1 MRPPRTF
8 ATLAARVTA
17 SAGLVAL
24 IMVSLAGCA
33 QLNQLRAMKAFKDAN
48 QAYQRQDYKT
58 SAQLYE
64 AALHANPDLVQAY
77 FYLGNS
83 YDNLWKPGKKGDAAN
98 DALLVKAADSY
109 QSAAEKLSNDRP
121 ENAKLKTLSLQYLV
135 ATYGADKLNEPAKAA
150 PVVERMI
157 QMDPS
162 DPQNYFVLA
171 KIYEDANDFA
181 KAEQTLQ
188 QAKQAKPGDPAVFM
202 QLAGF
207 YNRRGQ
213 FDKTIDALRQRA
225 AMSPN
230 DPEAFYTI
238 ASYYWDKTFRD
249 KTLKENVKR
258 DYTQKGLEAIDRAL
272 QIKPDYAEA
281 VVFKGL
287 LLRLEA
293 ALEKDRSK
301 QLALLKQA
309 EELQKKAETLRRQKA
324 AG

>member
-1 MRPPRTF
+1 
-8 ATLAARVTA
+8 
-17 SAGLVAL
+17 
-24 IMVSLAGCA
+24 
-33 QLNQLRAMKAFKDAN
+33 MKAFKDAN
-48 QAYQRQDYKT
+48 QAYQRQDYKK
-58 SAQLYE
+58 AAELYE
-64 AALHANPDLVQAY
+64 EAVQASPDLTQAY

-98 DALLVKAADSY
+98 DALLIKAADSY
-109 QSAAEKLSNDRP
+109 LKAAERLTGDKP
-121 ENAKLKTLSLQYLV
+121 EDAKLKTLSLQYLV
-135 ATYGADKLNEPAKAA
+135 ATYGADKLNDPAKAA

-188 QAKQAKPGDPAVFM
+188 AAKQAKPKDPAVFM

-238 ASYYWDKTFRD
+238 ATYYWDKTFRD
-249 KTLKENVKR
+249 KTLKENVKK

-287 LLRLEA
+287 LLRLQA
-293 ALEKDRSK
+293 ALESDRSK
-301 QLALLKQA
+301 QQALIKQA
-309 EELQKKAETLRRQKA
+309 EELQKKAETLRKQKV

>member
-1 MRPPRTF
+1 MRPPRIFATF
-8 ATLAARVTA
+8 ASRVTMP
-17 SAGLVAL
+17 AL
-24 IMVSLAGCA
+24 LFALTVVSSAGCA
-33 QLNQLRAMKAFKDAN
+33 KLNELKAMKAFKDAN

-64 AALHANPDLVQAY
+64 DALQANPNLVQAY

-98 DALLVKAADSY
+98 DALLVKAADNY
-109 QSAAEKLSNDRP
+109 QKSAEKLSNGKP
-121 ENAKLKTLSLQYLV
+121 EDAKLKTLSLQYLV
-135 ATYGADKLNEPAKAA
+135 ATYAADKLNDPAKSA
-150 PVVERMI
+150 PVVQRMI

-188 QAKQAKPGDPAVFM
+188 QAKEAKPNDPAVYM

-225 AMSPN
+225 AMSSN

-238 ASYYWDKTFRD
+238 ATYYWDKTFRD
-249 KTLKENVKR
+249 KTLNEKVKK

-272 QIKPDYAEA
+272 QIKPDYTEA

-287 LLRLEA
+287 LLRLQA
-293 ALEKDRSK
+293 ALEKDRAK
-301 QLALLKQA
+301 QAALLKQA
-309 EELQKKAETLRRQKA
+309 EELQKKAETLRKQRA